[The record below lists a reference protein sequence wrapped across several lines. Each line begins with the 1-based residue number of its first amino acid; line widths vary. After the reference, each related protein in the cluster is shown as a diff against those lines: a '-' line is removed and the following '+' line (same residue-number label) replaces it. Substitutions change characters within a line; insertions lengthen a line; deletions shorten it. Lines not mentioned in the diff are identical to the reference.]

1 MDYPVPVVRLIIP
14 NAEGKVLLLRRSG
27 AAYAN
32 QAWCLPGGK
41 IDYEQTAEEAVRRE
55 LREET
60 ELTPTS
66 IRFLFYQDSLP
77 LRTGGMHC
85 INLYFECG
93 VSGNIALND
102 ESSEYAWIGPSDL
115 ESYDVA
121 FRNDEALARYW
132 QTETQ

>member
-77 LRTGGMHC
+77 LAPGKMHC
-85 INLYFECG
+85 INLYFECD
-93 VSGNIALND
+93 VSGNIALNE

-115 ESYDVA
+115 ETYDIA
-121 FRNDEALARYW
+121 FRNEAGLCTYW
-132 QTETQ
+132 QMKTQ

>member
-85 INLYFECG
+85 INLYFECD

>member
-41 IDYEQTAEEAVRRE
+41 IDYGQTAEEAVRRE

-77 LRTGGMHC
+77 LAPGKMHC
-85 INLYFECG
+85 INLYFECD

-115 ESYDVA
+115 ETYDIA
-121 FRNDEALARYW
+121 FRNEAGLCTYW
-132 QTETQ
+132 QMKTQ

>member
-41 IDYEQTAEEAVRRE
+41 IDYGQTAEEAVRRE

-77 LRTGGMHC
+77 LAPGKMHC
-85 INLYFECG
+85 INLYFECD

-115 ESYDVA
+115 GSYDVA

>member
-41 IDYEQTAEEAVRRE
+41 IDYGQTAEEAVRRE

-66 IRFLFYQDSLP
+66 IRFLFYQDSLLLAP
-77 LRTGGMHC
+77 GKMHC
-85 INLYFECG
+85 INLYFECD
-93 VSGNIALND
+93 VSGNIALNE

-115 ESYDVA
+115 ETYDIA
-121 FRNDEALARYW
+121 FRNEAGLCTYW
-132 QTETQ
+132 QMKTQ